1 MCIRDSP
8 QRYYHID
15 GVELNKTVKEKDVGV
30 IIQSSLKFSEQCKK
44 VALTC
49 NRIIG
54 QVRRSFS
61 NKDPTIMMQIFK
73 SYILPHLDYAVSVR
87 NPYMQKDI
95 AILESIQRR
104 YTRMI
109 KGMTG
114 LSYEERLTVLGLPTL
129 QERRDMIDLTQV
141 YRLRNGIDKINRPL
155 FRPVSECHSFATR
168 SSRKGNIAGQ
178 KTSLDL
184 RKNFFT
190 NRVITG
196 WNALPQDVQTSSSLN
211 VFKSKM
217 KDELNFL

>member
-1 MCIRDSP
+1 
-8 QRYYHID
+8 
-15 GVELNKTVKEKDVGV
+15 
-30 IIQSSLKFSEQCKK
+30 
-44 VALTC
+44 
-49 NRIIG
+49 
-54 QVRRSFS
+54 
-61 NKDPTIMMQIFK
+61 
-73 SYILPHLDYAVSVR
+73 
-87 NPYMQKDI
+87 MQKDI

-141 YRLRNGIDKINRPL
+141 YRLRNGIDKRNRPL
-155 FRPVSECHSFATR
+155 FRPVSECHPFATR

-190 NRVITG
+190 NSVITG